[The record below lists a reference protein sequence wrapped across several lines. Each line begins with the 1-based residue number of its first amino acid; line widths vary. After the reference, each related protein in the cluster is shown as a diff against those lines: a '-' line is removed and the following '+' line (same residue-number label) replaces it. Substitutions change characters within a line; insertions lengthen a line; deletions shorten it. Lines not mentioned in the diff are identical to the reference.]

1 MPGRHGM
8 GGAGGS
14 GGGTSYSESA
24 ALVRST
30 EGMSY
35 TDEGR
40 QPGGSGTPHDGGE
53 EELMDCVDSDV
64 SVLAQFHEDAIRQAG
79 FGYSQWL
86 LMLVS
91 GLGLVAD
98 AVELLVIPFIL
109 PSAEVEL
116 CIDSSQK
123 TWLSGIT
130 FLGMMVGGVVW
141 GNLSDRMGRRRTL
154 LSALGVNAVFSVIA
168 AFMPTYG
175 TFMTARFC
183 SAVGIGGLLPIVF
196 TYCSEFLCKADR
208 SKYLSRL
215 LAFWAL
221 GGILVTFIA
230 SMMLP
235 QTGIGVVIENKEH
248 FSAWHQFLLV
258 CSLPSLTAI
267 IGFVFLPE
275 SPRYL
280 LEAGREVE
288 AMMVYQKIY
297 KTNNM
302 NNPSAHAQYQLSELE
317 LPSKRP
323 SGRGVSSTPPPGK
336 SVLADMTY
344 SIEMFWNSFLQLFV
358 QPRLP
363 VTLLLIVLWF
373 TASFGYY
380 GMRAWFPEYKKLV
393 STSEYEAR
401 TSLIAN
407 ATYDGH
413 AFNTSVENVRWI
425 DSFFKNCSFHHL
437 TFNHVSFDNCTVED
451 VRFEIIKS
459 SRTYFRNSVIK
470 DSRFV
475 DTDLSDQHFENCL
488 MSNITVLSLSTG
500 CPLDFDYNIRL
511 DEMLIVQMAGQLAIL
526 PGAVLSALAIDKLGR
541 VKVIGPSMYLSSL
554 TAIGIWLLYSD
565 RVMDLYG
572 FVFNMIFISGWN
584 AIEIA
589 TIESYPTHLRTTGY
603 GFVSATFRL
612 GGILGTVTFSNL
624 VSASRAV
631 PMLTTAV
638 VLLVGGIV
646 SLKLPET
653 YFVLL

>member
-1 MPGRHGM
+1 M

-14 GGGTSYSESA
+14 GGGGSYSESA
-24 ALVRST
+24 ALVHST

-35 TDEGR
+35 TEESR
-40 QPGGSGTPHDGGE
+40 QPGGGGTPHDGGE
-53 EELMDCVDSDV
+53 DELMDCVDSDV

-79 FGYSQWL
+79 FGYSQWIL
-86 LMLVS
+86 LLVS
-91 GLGLVAD
+91 GLGLLAD
-98 AVELLVIPFIL
+98 ATELLIIPFIL

-116 CIDSSQK
+116 CMDASRK
-123 TWLSGIT
+123 TWLRGIT

-141 GNLSDRMGRRRTL
+141 GNLSDRMGRRRTV

-196 TYCSEFLCKADR
+196 SYCSEFLCQADR
-208 SKYLSRL
+208 SKCLSYLLIFWELGSL
-215 LAFWAL
+215 L
-221 GGILVTFIA
+221 VSFIA
-230 SMMLP
+230 WAMLP
-235 QTGIGVVIENKEH
+235 KTGVEVVIENKEH
-248 FSAWHQFLLV
+248 FSAWHQVLLV
-258 CSLPSLTAI
+258 CSLPSLVAI

-302 NNPSAHAQYQLSELE
+302 NNPAAHAQYQLSELE

-323 SGRGVSSTPPPGK
+323 SNHGLCSTPPPGK

-344 SIEMFWNSFLQLFV
+344 SIEMFWNSFLQLFI
-358 QPRLP
+358 QPHLP
-363 VTLLLIVLWF
+363 ITLLLIVLWF
-373 TASFGYY
+373 TAAFGYY
-380 GMRAWFPEYKKLV
+380 GMMVWFPEYTKLV
-393 STSEYEAR
+393 STWEYEAQ
-401 TSLIAN
+401 TSLIVN
-407 ATYDGH
+407 ATYNGT

-437 TFNHVSFDNCTVED
+437 TFSHVSFDNCTIDD

-459 SRTYFRNSVIK
+459 SRTYFRNSIIK

-475 DTDLSDQHFENCL
+475 DTDLSDQHFENCV

-500 CPLDFDYNIRL
+500 CPLDFDYNIHL
-511 DEMLIVQMAGQLAIL
+511 EEVLMIQTFGHLVIL
-526 PGAVLSALAIDKLGR
+526 PGAMFSAFAINKLGR
-541 VKVIGPSMYLSSL
+541 VKVIGLSMFLSSV
-554 TAIGIWLLYSD
+554 TALCIWFLYSD
-565 RVMDLYG
+565 RVVDFYG
-572 FVFNMIFISGWN
+572 LLFNFFFISAWN
-584 AIEIA
+584 AIDIA
-589 TIESYPTHLRTTGY
+589 TIESYPTHLRTTGC
-603 GFVSATFRL
+603 GFMCATYRL

-624 VSASRAV
+624 VGASRVV
-631 PMLTTAV
+631 PMLTTTV
-638 VLLVGGIV
+638 VLLTGGLL

-653 YFVLL
+653 HTALL